1 MILQIRRYGRIL
13 FCATLSLSCN
23 QSDSRAT
30 RALPALVEDG
40 EAVFFIGNS
49 FFLYEHRSLPEWVA
63 ALGGAV
69 SPPIRIVV
77 GADIVPGNEP
87 LASFLR
93 HEATREA
100 LASRKYRV
108 FVLQAEEFE
117 PVDHKSEF
125 HQAVREFDLAIKASG
140 ARTVLFM
147 TWDFPW
153 RPFINQLAASYD
165 QIGRELGIP
174 VIPVGLIYKACG
186 HSPPGNAGP
195 YWLTADAEH
204 PGGALH
210 QNEKGTAVN
219 AYATFAM
226 LTGRNPLGKNFKAPG
241 NTNGDVLMRY
251 FSDMAWVEVL
261 PRLQSRV
268 RPMDASSTRH

>member
-1 MILQIRRYGRIL
+1 VVSSHT
-13 FCATLSLSCN
+13 ASAP
-23 QSDSRAT
+23 SDRVGT
-30 RALPALVEDG
+30 RPLPALVEDG

-49 FFLYEHRSLPEWVA
+49 FFGFGDRPLPEWVA
-63 ALGGAV
+63 ALGRAV

-77 GADIVPGNEP
+77 GADILFGNSP

-93 HEATREA
+93 HEATRDA
-100 LASRKYRV
+100 LASRKYKV

-125 HQAVREFDLAIKASG
+125 HQAVREFNRAIMASG

-153 RPFINQLAASYD
+153 RPFINELAASYD

-174 VIPVGLIYKACG
+174 VIPVGLIYKDCS
-186 HSPPGNAGP
+186 HSPPGSVGP

-226 LTGRNPLGKNFKAPG
+226 LTGRNPRGKNFEAPG
-241 NTNGDVLMRY
+241 NTNDDALMRY
-251 FSDMAWVEVL
+251 LSDMAWAEVL
-261 PRLQSRV
+261 PRLEALGSGLNERSSRE
-268 RPMDASSTRH
+268 